1 MSTSVCYLP
10 SVIELLFHI
19 EQDEGWLIATCHDPE
34 MATQA
39 ETLEAL
45 VPMIRD
51 LIQCRFDED
60 DPKRRASIR
69 LHFLKDPVL
78 EVAS

>member
-1 MSTSVCYLP
+1 MN
-10 SVIELLFHI
+10 ELLFHV
-19 EQDEGWLIATCHDPE
+19 EQDEGWLVAICHEPE

-51 LIQCRFDED
+51 LVQCRFDD
-60 DPKRRASIR
+60 GDPKRLWPVR
-69 LHFLKDPVL
+69 LH
-78 EVAS
+78 